1 MTEPRRWLLDSP
13 PPEIRALLEHAR
25 SESAPPGVLEGTLVA
40 LGATS
45 VTATAMAGASASAST
60 GAKVSMLSILVKWGG
75 AGLLAGT
82 VVATGAAG
90 VDRVVVSQ
98 HAVAASSAAP
108 VLRGV
113 TAANPSPDL
122 PRAAAPQPKLAA
134 VVDAAPVAAA
144 KRASTAA
151 PASTPLA
158 ARAKG
163 DAPPLAES
171 VGEPASA
178 AEVALFDSA
187 MSALRAGDAAGAARS
202 LAGYEA
208 RFVPAHLEPEVL
220 LLRMTA
226 AEARGD
232 AREATRNAELIV
244 SRYPK
249 SPGVGRAEEL
259 LRAASAGTKQ

>member
-122 PRAAAPQPKLAA
+122 PRAAAPQPN
-134 VVDAAPVAAA
+134 
-144 KRASTAA
+144 
-151 PASTPLA
+151 
-158 ARAKG
+158 
-163 DAPPLAES
+163 
-171 VGEPASA
+171 
-178 AEVALFDSA
+178 
-187 MSALRAGDAAGAARS
+187 
-202 LAGYEA
+202 AGYEA

-220 LLRMTA
+220 FLRMTA

-259 LRAASAGTKQ
+259 LHAASAGTKQ